1 MFKRKKTL
9 IKITTP
15 QWQKGLGACF
25 IAGQTAILRE
35 RENEHAH
42 CLTSGQQAMDL
53 DWYLLPLKKQ
63 RKKKTSKQTKH

>member
-1 MFKRKKTL
+1 M
-9 IKITTP
+9 
-15 QWQKGLGACF
+15 GEGCF
-25 IAGQTAILRE
+25 LRE

-63 RKKKTSKQTKH
+63 RKKRKSYTF